1 MADNKNFHP
10 ALAVNNIKNFIPITL
25 EMETN
30 HYSTWVEL
38 FKTHCTVYQVIDH
51 IIPTTPETES
61 SNEKDKATAGNKEG
75 SVTEK
80 EKSAKSDKEQWSR
93 LDAIVRQWIY
103 GTISID
109 LLHTIMSPGSTA
121 QQTWERLEN
130 IFQDN
135 KASRAV
141 HLENQFTRVHL
152 DDFPN
157 ISAYCQE
164 LKMIADQLSNV
175 GSPVSN
181 QRLVLQLIAGLNENY
196 DGVAIFIQQSNPLPL
211 FHEARS
217 RLILEE
223 TRKAK
228 QAAATAN
235 AAGTALLTT
244 NQSNDDTSGHSRGVT
259 QGSRNP
265 AHRNNF
271 GQKRG
276 QNKNNNR
283 GRNGGGRGRG
293 RSNNNQNSGQQYN
306 PRPWQQQQWPSYPQ
320 WGPWGQQPWAAPP
333 CPYPTSNWVRP
344 PSNRSPVAAGTRP
357 PQAYSAHGPTPSNY
371 APTDIDAA
379 MQNLSMN
386 VPDENWYM
394 DTGATAHMTA
404 SQGTLSTY
412 SNLSINKNI
421 VVGSGQEIP
430 IRGYGQTHLSPPYP
444 PLSLNNVLH
453 APKLIKNLI
462 SVRRFTIDNNVTIEF
477 DPFGFSV
484 KDIQTGM
491 PLMRCDSTGDLYPL
505 TTTTRNQ
512 STSPATFAALS
523 PTLWHNRLGHPG
535 SNVLSFLSKNKFI
548 ECKQISSSSICQ
560 SCIYGKHVKLPF
572 SISNSNTSK
581 PFDIIHS
588 DLWTSPILSSAGHKY
603 YLFFLDDYTNFVWT
617 FPIGRKSQVP
627 SIFSSFHAFIKT
639 QFGTTIKCFQ
649 CDNGREFNNEYFTQF
664 CHKNGMVF
672 RFSCPHTSPQNGKAE
687 RKIRAIN
694 NFIRTSLAHSSMP
707 PSFWHHA
714 LQITT
719 YLQNILPSKILS
731 HHSPTQYLYHKDP
744 SYTHLRVFGCLC
756 YPLFPSTTI
765 NKLQARST
773 PCAFLGYPQ
782 NHRGYKCYDLS
793 SKKIIIS
800 RHVIFDETQFPFA
813 KIHTP
818 STHTYEFLNDGLH
831 PILHYHLQNDSK
843 QDEPEPPTTES
854 PQPAI
859 TQASP
864 INVTN
869 QSIIPS
875 SPILINPLPH
885 PPVSTELTS
894 PMHTP
899 QQIHQ
904 EPTRTMA
911 TRSMHGIHKPKTQF
925 NLTTSITPSPL
936 PHNPKAALSDP
947 NWKAAMLDEF
957 DALIKNKTWE
967 LVPRPQNVNVIR
979 SMWIFRHKKKSDGS
993 FERYKARLV
1002 GDGRSQQV
1010 GLDCDETF
1018 SPVVKPTTIRIV
1030 LTIALSKSWSIHQ
1043 LDVKNAFLHGEL
1055 QETVYMHQPM
1065 GFRDP
1070 IHPDYVCLLKKS
1082 LYGLKQA
1089 PRAWY
1094 QRFADFALTIGFSH
1108 SKSDHSLFIYRKGN
1122 DMAYILLYVD
1132 DIILTASSDALRQSI
1147 MSLLASEFA
1156 MKDLGTLSYFLGLA
1170 VTHHAGG
1177 LFLSQRKYASEIIE
1191 RAGMTSCKPTATPVD
1206 TKSKLS
1212 TSSGSPYKDPTHYR
1226 RLAGALQ
1233 YLTFTR
1239 PDISYAVQQVC
1250 LHMHDPKDEHMNALK
1265 RILRY
1270 LQGTLDHGLHLYKS
1284 SVSGLISYTDADW
1297 GGCPD
1302 TRRSTSGYCI
1312 FLGDNLISW
1321 SSKRQ
1326 PTLSR
1331 SSAEAEYRGVANVVS
1346 ESCWIRNLLLEL
1358 HCPIPK
1364 ATLVHCDNI
1373 SAIYLSG
1380 NPVQHQRTK
1389 HIEMDIHFVRE
1400 KVSRG
1405 QVRVLH
1411 VPSRY
1416 QIADIFTK
1424 GLPRILFEDFRDSL
1438 SIRRP
1443 PASTAGVC

>member
-1 MADNKNFHP
+1 
-10 ALAVNNIKNFIPITL
+10 
-25 EMETN
+25 METS
-30 HYSTWVEL
+30 HYSSWVEL
-38 FKTHCTVYQVIDH
+38 FKIHCTVNQVIDH
-51 IIPTTPETES
+51 IVPTQSEAISDGKTPEGASEP
-61 SNEKDKATAGNKEG
+61 EG
-75 SVTEK
+75 SNKEK
-80 EKSAKSDKEQWSR
+80 EKSPKSDKELWSR
-93 LDAIVRQWIY
+93 LNAIVLQWIY
-103 GTISID
+103 GTISTD
-109 LLHTIMSPGSTA
+109 LLHTILKPGSTA
-121 QQTWERLEN
+121 KQAWERLEN

-141 HLENQFTRVHL
+141 HLENQFTRVHM
-152 DDFPN
+152 DDYPN

-164 LKMIADQLSNV
+164 LKMLADQLSSV
-175 GSPVSN
+175 GAPVSE

-228 QAAATAN
+228 QTAAAAS

-244 NQSNDDTSGHSRGVT
+244 NGSNDDNSGR
-259 QGSRNP
+259 
-265 AHRNNF
+265 
-271 GQKRG
+271 
-276 QNKNNNR
+276 NR
-283 GRNGGGRGRG
+283 GSVQVEEEVAVTTVTTVQS
-293 RSNNNQNSGQQYN
+293 RSMAATI
-306 PRPWQQQQWPSYPQ
+306 QWTPYSQ
-320 WGPWGQQPWAAPP
+320 WGPWGQQAWAVPP
-333 CPYPTSNWVRP
+333 CPYPTSNWTRP
-344 PSNRSPVAAGTRP
+344 PSNCPTATTGSRP
-357 PQAYSAHGPTPSNY
+357 PQAYSAHVPTPSNY

-379 MQNLSMN
+379 MQNLSIN
-386 VPDENWYM
+386 IPDENWYM
-394 DTGATAHMTA
+394 DTGATSHMTA
-404 SQGTLSTY
+404 SQGTLSSY

-421 VVGSGQEIP
+421 IVGSGQEIP
-430 IRGYGQTHLSPPYP
+430 IRGYGQKYLSPPHP

-491 PLMRCDSTGDLYPL
+491 PLMRCDSTGDLYPI
-505 TTTTRNQ
+505 TTTTRPQ
-512 STSPATFAALS
+512 PTSTSTFAAL
-523 PTLWHNRLGHPG
+523 
-535 SNVLSFLSKNKFI
+535 
-548 ECKQISSSSICQ
+548 
-560 SCIYGKHVKLPF
+560 
-572 SISNSNTSK
+572 
-581 PFDIIHS
+581 
-588 DLWTSPILSSAGHKY
+588 
-603 YLFFLDDYTNFVWT
+603 
-617 FPIGRKSQVP
+617 
-627 SIFSSFHAFIKT
+627 
-639 QFGTTIKCFQ
+639 
-649 CDNGREFNNEYFTQF
+649 
-664 CHKNGMVF
+664 
-672 RFSCPHTSPQNGKAE
+672 
-687 RKIRAIN
+687 
-694 NFIRTSLAHSSMP
+694 
-707 PSFWHHA
+707 
-714 LQITT
+714 
-719 YLQNILPSKILS
+719 
-731 HHSPTQYLYHKDP
+731 
-744 SYTHLRVFGCLC
+744 
-756 YPLFPSTTI
+756 
-765 NKLQARST
+765 
-773 PCAFLGYPQ
+773 
-782 NHRGYKCYDLS
+782 
-793 SKKIIIS
+793 
-800 RHVIFDETQFPFA
+800 HVIFDETQFPFA

-818 STHTYEFLNDGLH
+818 STHSYEFLSEDLH
-831 PILHYHLQNDSK
+831 PLLHYHLQNYPN
-843 QDEPEPPTTES
+843 QAEPEPHTTETPQTTTTPSSYTKQLSQNIPPPS
-854 PQPAI
+854 PL
-859 TQASP
+859 P
-864 INVTN
+864 INL
-869 QSIIPS
+869 QPDLPISIEP
-875 SPILINPLPH
+875 
-885 PPVSTELTS
+885 TS
-894 PMHTP
+894 PAHTLP
-899 QQIHQ
+899 THHISQ
-904 EPTRTMA
+904 EPSRTMA
-911 TRSMHGIHKPKTQF
+911 TRSMHGIHKPKRQF

-967 LVPRPQNVNVIR
+967 LVPRPSNVNVIR

-993 FERYKARLV
+993 FERHKARLV

-1043 LDVKNAFLHGEL
+1043 LDVKNAFLHGKL
-1055 QETVYMHQPM
+1055 HETVYMHQPM
-1065 GFRDP
+1065 GFRDSV
-1070 IHPDYVCLLKKS
+1070 HPDYVCLLKKS

-1094 QRFADFALTIGFSH
+1094 QRFADFIFTFGFFH

-1132 DIILTASSDALRQSI
+1132 DIILTASSDVLRQSI

-1156 MKDLGTLSYFLGLA
+1156 MKDLGTLSYFLGIA
-1170 VTHHAGG
+1170 VTHHADG
-1177 LFLSQRKYASEIIE
+1177 LFLSQRKYAAEIIE
-1191 RAGMTSCKPTATPVD
+1191 RAGMTSCKPTTTPVD
-1206 TKSKLS
+1206 TKPKLS
-1212 TSSGSPYKDPTHYR
+1212 ISSGSPYKDPTQYR

-1270 LQGTLDHGLHLYKS
+1270 IQGTLDHGLHLYKS
-1284 SVSGLISYTDADW
+1284 PVSGLTSYTDADW

-1358 HCPIPK
+1358 HCPIHK

-1400 KVSRG
+1400 KVARG

-1424 GLPRILFEDFRDSL
+1424 GLPRVLFEDFRDSL

-1443 PASTAGVC
+1443 PASTAGV